1 MKDLIAINKKN
12 SVMIYKI
19 DLIVLD
25 DQCKLIVNGIPLRL
39 VLCRIIKLLG
49 EIKFRKTEETIR

>member
-1 MKDLIAINKKN
+1 
-12 SVMIYKI
+12 MIYKI

-39 VLCRIIKLLG
+39 VLCRIIKLLD
-49 EIKFRKTEETIR
+49 EIKFRKTEETIC